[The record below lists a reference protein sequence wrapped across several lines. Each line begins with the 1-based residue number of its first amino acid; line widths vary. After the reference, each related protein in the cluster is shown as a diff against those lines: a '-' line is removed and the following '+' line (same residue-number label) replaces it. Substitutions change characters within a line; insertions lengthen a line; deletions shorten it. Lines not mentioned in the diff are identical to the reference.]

1 MNLTPKHYKL
11 QSTNNLALR
20 VILFLILLIPFNLL
34 ANSNNGLKP
43 ILIVSSYN
51 PETLSTVRNIEEF
64 RRVCDSLGIKNEFNI
79 ENLNCKN
86 LDEVK
91 FIKERF
97 YEYTKKYI
105 VKGKLDVSAIVL
117 LGQEAWSAFI
127 SQDNPIYNNIPIIV
141 NLISSNGVY
150 LPHKDS
156 TLSTWEPE
164 YFEITNI
171 LRDNLIFSTTYHYDI
186 ESNLDLIAELT
197 PYVKNVAFISDNT
210 FGGAVMKALVKDK
223 FSKQNRFDLTL
234 IDGSTMNIDAV
245 AKKINELNDST
256 AILIGSWRI
265 DKDGTYFLSSNITQI
280 LPKDKNLPVYT
291 LSTIG
296 MGNAALAGI
305 MPDYRNQGR
314 DIAINLRDAFL
325 EEYYDRGINNK
336 YIGNIKQFDVIKA
349 EELEIDKSLL
359 KGGILINKH
368 KGLLSKYPNL
378 FNYILFILCALIL
391 YIIFISFH
399 LLKTKKLIHSI
410 RVSEHNN
417 KLILNNIGIGL
428 LYVNKDREVVWENCS
443 INPDMQ
449 AWSFYKMGHKCNKY
463 KPTEFLSEC
472 AACPVNNQHKGI
484 ATQISNLKVERDGK
498 LYSIS
503 LIPTLDPDTQKYA
516 GTIIRIEDITISEKA
531 NEQLKLAK
539 DKAENADKLKSLF
552 LANMSHEIRTPLNAI
567 VGFSELMVNCDE
579 RDERYEYS
587 KIINA
592 NNKLLLQ
599 LITDILDLSKIE
611 AGTLEFNIK
620 NINLNNITEDCFHV
634 FYQQCAEKGI
644 DLRLNI
650 PNSELL
656 VNSDP
661 LRLSQV
667 ISNFLTNAL
676 KFTEKGYIEIGYI
689 VENDFVKI
697 YVRDSGIGI
706 SDDKLE
712 VIFHRFVKLNS
723 FAQGV
728 GLGLS
733 ICAMIANKLNG
744 TIGVDSKINEGST
757 FWIRIPINK
766 FH

>member
-1 MNLTPKHYKL
+1 M
-11 QSTNNLALR
+11 
-20 VILFLILLIPFNLL
+20 
-34 ANSNNGLKP
+34 
-43 ILIVSSYN
+43 
-51 PETLSTVRNIEEF
+51 
-64 RRVCDSLGIKNEFNI
+64 
-79 ENLNCKN
+79 
-86 LDEVK
+86 
-91 FIKERF
+91 
-97 YEYTKKYI
+97 
-105 VKGKLDVSAIVL
+105 
-117 LGQEAWSAFI
+117 
-127 SQDNPIYNNIPIIV
+127 
-141 NLISSNGVY
+141 
-150 LPHKDS
+150 
-156 TLSTWEPE
+156 
-164 YFEITNI
+164 
-171 LRDNLIFSTTYHYDI
+171 
-186 ESNLDLIAELT
+186 
-197 PYVKNVAFISDNT
+197 
-210 FGGAVMKALVKDK
+210 
-223 FSKQNRFDLTL
+223 
-234 IDGSTMNIDAV
+234 
-245 AKKINELNDST
+245 
-256 AILIGSWRI
+256 
-265 DKDGTYFLSSNITQI
+265 
-280 LPKDKNLPVYT
+280 
-291 LSTIG
+291 
-296 MGNAALAGI
+296 
-305 MPDYRNQGR
+305 
-314 DIAINLRDAFL
+314 
-325 EEYYDRGINNK
+325 
-336 YIGNIKQFDVIKA
+336 
-349 EELEIDKSLL
+349 
-359 KGGILINKH
+359 
-368 KGLLSKYPNL
+368 
-378 FNYILFILCALIL
+378 
-391 YIIFISFH
+391 
-399 LLKTKKLIHSI
+399 
-410 RVSEHNN
+410 
-417 KLILNNIGIGL
+417 
-428 LYVNKDREVVWENCS
+428 
-443 INPDMQ
+443 
-449 AWSFYKMGHKCNKY
+449 
-463 KPTEFLSEC
+463 
-472 AACPVNNQHKGI
+472 
-484 ATQISNLKVERDGK
+484 
-498 LYSIS
+498 
-503 LIPTLDPDTQKYA
+503 
-516 GTIIRIEDITISEKA
+516 
-531 NEQLKLAK
+531 KLAK

-620 NINLNNITEDCFHV
+620 NINLNNIAEDCFHV

-757 FWIRIPINK
+757 FWLRIPINK